1 MGPWAMSL
9 LPTSPHSL
17 LVTADASWSAIAIA
31 MAISGPTE
39 HHRKTQSEGTRHP
52 QEKAHRTQEKAH
64 RTQAKAHRTPRNK
77 TSTPNKTAP
86 ALHMASQI
94 VVSALPS
101 GGPFPR
107 RSRFNLGIANSSAS
121 SRPSRLANLLI
132 IRRTH

>member
-64 RTQAKAHRTPRNK
+64 RTQEKAHRTQAKAHRTPRNK
-77 TSTPNKTAP
+77 TSTPQQDSACTAHGEP
-86 ALHMASQI
+86 NRRLRAAQ
-94 VVSALPS
+94 
-101 GGPFPR
+101 R
-107 RSRFNLGIANSSAS
+107 RSISAPLS
-121 SRPSRLANLLI
+121 LQSGNCQQLCLFAA
-132 IRRTH
+132 